1 MGTMFLP
8 NDLSN
13 DEKDLVAQ
21 VYRQLVASEPEPV
34 NDRARQAQRHRAEEI
49 AAEMIHQGRS
59 STSSRSTEADLDPS
73 GPPPLEDGIRTELQM
88 LEEDQAD
95 LEAERE
101 QEYQEYLAAQR
112 PQQ

>member
-1 MGTMFLP
+1 MFLP
-8 NDLSN
+8 NDMTD

-21 VYRQLVASEPEPV
+21 VHRQLVASEPKPATPLAE
-34 NDRARQAQRHRAEEI
+34 QAQRHRAEEI

-59 STSSRSTEADLDPS
+59 STSSTSTEEDLDPS
-73 GPPPLEDGIRTELQM
+73 DPPLLEDGIRTELQM

-101 QEYQEYLAAQR
+101 REYQEYLDQQAR
-112 PQQ
+112 PQP